1 MHIRIGLES
10 AAGENDRPS
19 RLDGDRFAL
28 LSTLTPRISR
38 PSPVINRRA
47 GVESMTRIGGIN
59 VVFDH
64 LEQAHA
70 RRAMNGDVTRDEG
83 IAALGV
89 EVRHMIDAD
98 VSERFGAGK
107 GVVAI
112 GLTPIDGGPATRE
125 SFSK

>member
-1 MHIRIGLES
+1 M
-10 AAGENDRPS
+10 
-19 RLDGDRFAL
+19 
-28 LSTLTPRISR
+28 
-38 PSPVINRRA
+38 INRRA
-47 GVESMTRIGGIN
+47 GVESMTLNSAGSN

-89 EVRHMIDAD
+89 EVRDVVDAD

-107 GVVAI
+107 RVVAI
-112 GLTPIDGGPATRE
+112 GLTPIDGGPCHLRKLLE
-125 SFSK
+125 ISRYLLHSGSERP